1 MKRNLLLLALLS
13 ATAIAFG
20 QENGFN
26 FKWDNGFK
34 LESADKQFKLKFGG
48 RIMWDNAFFF
58 QDDTLE
64 SIYGELH
71 NGTEFRR
78 VRFYNSGTIY
88 GNVGYK
94 LQLDFAGGRVTFKD
108 VFITIKDIP
117 FIHQL
122 TFGHFKEPFHFEAL
136 TSSKY
141 ITFME
146 RALPVDMGPE
156 RNVGL
161 MANGECFSDRF
172 GWQVGVFRHADGAG
186 NDVMANDGFALTGR
200 LTGLPYVNEDRTK
213 LIHIGGSFSYR
224 KRNDGMYSLEARPE
238 SHLGLKYVKTGDI
251 EIANT
256 LLVNG
261 EAAVVLGPFS
271 IQGEYTQSNV
281 RSNGM
286 LVTDQT
292 FKSFYTEASY
302 FLTGEHRPYEG
313 SYEGFGRI
321 KPKHNLGDDGCGAW
335 QIALRYSS
343 MNLNGGDPLQ
353 GGVEGGV
360 LSDITAGVNWYL
372 NPVTRIMFNYVMANV
387 KDTGK
392 ANIAQLRFQV
402 DF

>member
-1 MKRNLLLLALLS
+1 MKRTLLLLPLLI
-13 ATAIAFG
+13 TAFTGFA
-20 QENGFN
+20 QDNGFS
-26 FKWDNGFK
+26 FKWDNGYK

-64 SIYGELH
+64 SIYGELN

-94 LQLDFAGGRVTFKD
+94 LQLDFAGGKVTFKD

-122 TFGHFKEPFHFEAL
+122 TFGHFKEPFHFEAM

-146 RALPVDMGPE
+146 RALPIDMGPE

-172 GWQVGVFRHADGAG
+172 GWQVGVFRHANGAG

-224 KRNDGMYSLEARPE
+224 KPNDGMYSLEARPE

-251 EIANT
+251 
-256 LLVNG
+256 
-261 EAAVVLGPFS
+261 
-271 IQGEYTQSNV
+271 
-281 RSNGM
+281 
-286 LVTDQT
+286 
-292 FKSFYTEASY
+292 
-302 FLTGEHRPYEG
+302 
-313 SYEGFGRI
+313 
-321 KPKHNLGDDGCGAW
+321 
-335 QIALRYSS
+335 RYSQHLVS
-343 MNLNGGDPLQ
+343 EWRSGSGARAFFDTRRVHAEQCQEQRNAGNGPDFQEL
-353 GGVEGGV
+353 
-360 LSDITAGVNWYL
+360 LYRS
-372 NPVTRIMFNYVMANV
+372 
-387 KDTGK
+387 
-392 ANIAQLRFQV
+392 QLFPHG
-402 DF
+402 